1 MALHW
6 VWQQASLQAPCC
18 LRLFQKPPEATGL
31 FIVSFYLLLI
41 GSKIVVA
48 CVTWLFSGYSQEKSI
63 SKIMKIMG
71 VVLLVLGS
79 VMIYDGISMIF
90 LLAQHLPKTRIL
102 LHIHTQIEKIKIVAL
117 TILELS

>member
-1 MALHW
+1 
-6 VWQQASLQAPCC
+6 
-18 LRLFQKPPEATGL
+18 
-31 FIVSFYLLLI
+31 
-41 GSKIVVA
+41 
-48 CVTWLFSGYSQEKSI
+48 
-63 SKIMKIMG
+63 MKIMG